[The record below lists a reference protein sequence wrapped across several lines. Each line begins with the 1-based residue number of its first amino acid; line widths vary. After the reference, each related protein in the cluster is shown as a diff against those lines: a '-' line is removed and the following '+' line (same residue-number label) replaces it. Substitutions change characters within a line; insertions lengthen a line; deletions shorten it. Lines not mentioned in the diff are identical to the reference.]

1 MGFLVLHTHNIADF
15 SLYVSSNTYVIV
27 QQQYFVLVLLFAD
40 CQLNTSKY
48 QSLQAGRSRGE
59 RLETRKTPQANYI
72 LGVCS
77 HVQGGRIQY
86 EDKFVPPWLTRHC
99 VNITQEVFELARP
112 LLRNKRFV
120 LNEMF
125 Q

>member
-1 MGFLVLHTHNIADF
+1 MPAEYIKVSIA
-15 SLYVSSNTYVIV
+15 SGW
-27 QQQYFVLVLLFAD
+27 Q
-40 CQLNTSKY
+40 
-48 QSLQAGRSRGE
+48 RSRQGE

-99 VNITQEVFELARP
+99 VNITQEVFGLAV
-112 LLRNKRFV
+112 V
-120 LNEMF
+120 LH
-125 Q
+125 